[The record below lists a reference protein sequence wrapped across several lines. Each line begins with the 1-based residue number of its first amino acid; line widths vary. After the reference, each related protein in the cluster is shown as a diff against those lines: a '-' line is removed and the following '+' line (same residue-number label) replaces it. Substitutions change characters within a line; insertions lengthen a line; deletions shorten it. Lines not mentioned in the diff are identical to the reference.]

1 MPQEAEARD
10 GEGGA
15 AGGGGQAE
23 EEEEEETAPAA
34 GASQERRRR
43 RRSSSSSSRRR
54 RVADTPQELFV
65 WVDAVLD
72 CLTLLRLPLWPQ
84 ALHSRVSGARL
95 FASAY
100 AGVGTTCKRGGAA
113 DATDEGGDATDE
125 GADATEEAAAD
136 ADGLPCSMLPGY
148 SVKASFF
155 AAHLSTFEW
164 LDSRYTRTVAR
175 ALSQVC

>member
-1 MPQEAEARD
+1 MPQEAEVRD

-23 EEEEEETAPAA
+23 EEEEEEETAAAA
-34 GASQERRRR
+34 GASEER
-43 RRSSSSSSRRR
+43 RRSSSS
-54 RVADTPQELFV
+54 VADTPQELFV

-100 AGVGTTCKRGGAA
+100 AGVGTMCKRGGAA
-113 DATDEGGDATDE
+113 DATDD
-125 GADATEEAAAD
+125 GADATDEAAAD
-136 ADGLPCSMLPGY
+136 ADGLPCSMLPGF

-164 LDSRYTRTVAR
+164 LASRYTRTVAR